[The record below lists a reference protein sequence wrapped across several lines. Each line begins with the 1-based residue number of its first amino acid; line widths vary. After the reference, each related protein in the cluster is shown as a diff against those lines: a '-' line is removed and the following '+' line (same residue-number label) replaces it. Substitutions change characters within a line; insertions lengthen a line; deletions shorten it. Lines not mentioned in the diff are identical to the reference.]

1 MTFAGCPEILWSLLP
16 WRYSKAY
23 TVLINV
29 LYSTLPKQGGWT
41 KGPPVVFS
49 NLTHFLILF
58 FSKKEPIS
66 FLMIL
71 LLLLL

>member
-1 MTFAGCPEILWSLLP
+1 MTFAGCPEILESKEIFKSLP
-16 WRYSKAY
+16 D